1 MPAETPLQVDMFTG
15 ALVDT
20 RTAAQKQ
27 RDAAII
33 IPRQMEMFS
42 QRELAQYVPLPR
54 MSLPDTATLMLVAE
68 DPRTDEERERD
79 RERAARK
86 LTRSLFEEDA
96 EKSSATDDGEED
108 IVTDAVEAA
117 PHNTEERKRAA
128 CRELEKVIADIT
140 QTIAA
145 TPDVLRAQS
154 MWLALA
160 TVEAHTAG
168 LDSASIVGMLK
179 RLESNAQKPTIIAT
193 NHPTQPKP
201 NEASCRITPPHVPQP
216 MSFV

>member
-1 MPAETPLQVDMFTG
+1 MSVETPLQVDMFTG

-27 RDAAII
+27 RDAAIV

-42 QRELAQYVPLPR
+42 QRELAQYVPPPR

-68 DPRTDEERERD
+68 DPRTDEQRERD
-79 RERAARK
+79 RERAARE
-86 LTRSLFEEDA
+86 LTRSLFREDA
-96 EKSSATDDGEED
+96 ETSSATDDGDEEE
-108 IVTDAVEAA
+108 VAETAETA
-117 PHNTEERKRAA
+117 PHDPEERKRVA
-128 CRELEKVIADIT
+128 CLELEKVITDIA

-168 LDSASIVGMLK
+168 LDSTSILAMLK
-179 RLESNAQKPTIIAT
+179 RLESNAPKAAITAI
-193 NHPTQPKP
+193 NHPSQQQPH
-201 NEASCRITPPHVPQP
+201 EASWSITPPHVPQP